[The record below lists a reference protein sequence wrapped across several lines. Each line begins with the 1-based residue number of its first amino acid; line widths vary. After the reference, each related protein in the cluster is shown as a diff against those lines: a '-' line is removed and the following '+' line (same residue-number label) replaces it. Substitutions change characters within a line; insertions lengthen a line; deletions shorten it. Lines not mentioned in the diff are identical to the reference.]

1 MLLTVSTTVRPA
13 TDLGF
18 LLHKHPERAQQF
30 ATAAGTAHVFYPEAT
45 VERTTA
51 ALLLDIDPVGLV
63 RGRGGGPAGR
73 RGGRGRGGGSAAD
86 AQARYV
92 DDRPY
97 AASSLLAV
105 ALAGVFSTAMAGIC
119 TSRPEL
125 AATAIPL
132 QIRIPAVPCRDG
144 GAALAERL
152 FAPLGWAVEARP
164 APLDPRFPE
173 WGTAP
178 HHDLTLT
185 GTQRLADALTHVY
198 VLLPVLDDGKHYY
211 VGRDEADK
219 LVREGARWLGEH
231 PERHLIA
238 RRYLAHRRGLASFAL
253 AQLAVAEDLPDESI
267 ATGFEPGLVPTEQEP
282 DPASTDS
289 ASTDAADVDAAGAGA
304 EAVVGSAGASS
315 AAEAEAAPK
324 RVPLAQQRREVILDV
339 LRAAGAGRVADLGCG
354 DGKLVAALL
363 ADTAFTEV
371 IAVDV
376 SHRALELVARRL
388 HLDRMPERVRG
399 RLRLVASSLTYRDA
413 RLAGLDAAVLSE
425 VVEHVDPPR
434 LPALAEA
441 VLGAARPRLVVITT
455 PNVEFNVRYEG
466 LAAGTPRHR
475 DHRFEW
481 TRAEFAT
488 WVHGLSAT
496 YPYTARLGGIGE
508 TDPTLGAPTQLAI
521 LERQDDR

>member
-30 ATAAGTAHVFYPEAT
+30 AAGTAHVFYPEAT

-51 ALLLDIDPVGLV
+51 TLLLDIDPVGLV
-63 RGRGGGPAGR
+63 RGRGGG
-73 RGGRGRGGGSAAD
+73 SAVD
-86 AQARYV
+86 APARYV

-132 QIRIPAVPCRDG
+132 RIRIPAVPCRDG

-219 LVREGARWLGEH
+219 LVREGASWLGEH

-253 AQLAVAEDLPDESI
+253 AQLAVAEDVPDESI

-289 ASTDAADVDAAGAGA
+289 ASTDAADVDAADVDAAGA
-304 EAVVGSAGASS
+304 EA
-315 AAEAEAAPK
+315 EPK

-488 WVHGLSAT
+488 WVRGLSAT